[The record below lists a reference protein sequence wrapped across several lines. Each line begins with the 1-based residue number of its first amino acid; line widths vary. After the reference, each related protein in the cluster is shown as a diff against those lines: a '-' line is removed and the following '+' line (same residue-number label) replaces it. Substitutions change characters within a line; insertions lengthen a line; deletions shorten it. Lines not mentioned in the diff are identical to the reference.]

1 MRWVRLLSVVTLTL
15 VAMPAVSGPPLTTD
29 DPNVVGKGR
38 TEFIGGAGGL
48 QRSASERSWAAPI
61 LCLTY
66 GPTSWMDVGVQ
77 SVLTSGSADS
87 DAITIIAGTKWAPV
101 QRDGIVFAVAPSFGV
116 DTKAPGNEFVY
127 LAAQVE
133 VGIGRW
139 QVGTEVVH
147 QALRSQDDSWRAG
160 AYASR
165 RATSRVSL
173 LAELYTQELDPGR
186 DIAATVGAEISL
198 ANRLVL
204 LVSVGAGLAADE
216 VKRLEWTGYLGL
228 QKNF

>member
-15 VAMPAVSGPPLTTD
+15 VAMPAVSGPPLTTG

-87 DAITIIAGTKWAPV
+87 DAITIIAGTKWA
-101 QRDGIVFAVAPSFGV
+101 
-116 DTKAPGNEFVY
+116 
-127 LAAQVE
+127 
-133 VGIGRW
+133 
-139 QVGTEVVH
+139 
-147 QALRSQDDSWRAG
+147 
-160 AYASR
+160 
-165 RATSRVSL
+165 
-173 LAELYTQELDPGR
+173 
-186 DIAATVGAEISL
+186 
-198 ANRLVL
+198 
-204 LVSVGAGLAADE
+204 
-216 VKRLEWTGYLGL
+216 
-228 QKNF
+228 